1 MGNQQSAKI
10 NVAPSANPIQKRN
23 VHHVKKGPVAVKKKS
38 NENVKSNQVKKKQTL
53 LVVKDP
59 KYLRGMAIGTTWS
72 KNSGKDGNGYG
83 ITLLSKNSKHPPAN
97 FIFDGE
103 TWGNDVLLRE
113 SVSKCSLEVT
123 YRSWKVGTD
132 IVLWTIKGYPGCK
145 FNTKNG
151 KICVANQGKYKGN
164 ASLCVGFSN
173 RSPANCLVLVHST
186 DKSALTFFQNDSEA
200 RKHYEA
206 TKYPTGLLRIS
217 NPKQYAGYYIGAAYE
232 VVDKKVICSTG
243 LRLEKDAA
251 KAIRIVQDGPGKIR
265 FSNFEGLCREA
276 SFGSTTCTLT
286 GCIL

>member
-1 MGNQQSAKI
+1 M
-10 NVAPSANPIQKRN
+10 
-23 VHHVKKGPVAVKKKS
+23 
-38 NENVKSNQVKKKQTL
+38 
-53 LVVKDP
+53 
-59 KYLRGMAIGTTWS
+59 
-72 KNSGKDGNGYG
+72 
-83 ITLLSKNSKHPPAN
+83 
-97 FIFDGE
+97 
-103 TWGNDVLLRE
+103 LLRE

-145 FNTKNG
+145 FNTKDG

-251 KAIRIVQDGPGKIR
+251 KAIRIVQDGPARSDFRILKDCAEKQVLVARRVPSQVVFYSCKEWHDYVGAKYWR
-265 FSNFEGLCREA
+265 CVFLFNLLSRVTNSNLH
-276 SFGSTTCTLT
+276 TIQLHQ
-286 GCIL
+286 